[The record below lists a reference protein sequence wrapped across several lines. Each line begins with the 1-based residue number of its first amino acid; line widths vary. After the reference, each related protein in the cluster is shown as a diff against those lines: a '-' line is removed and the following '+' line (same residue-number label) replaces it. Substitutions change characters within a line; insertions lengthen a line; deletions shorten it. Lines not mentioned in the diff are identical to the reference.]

1 MPVEVGLMAD
11 NLLEVLRRARGI
23 DAWKIVERQGER
35 RELYL
40 IGHRVD
46 MRRAAT
52 VRRVV
57 LTVFRDFQR
66 DDQRLRGSATLRLPA
81 GCLKGE
87 LARLVDQGAGAARWA
102 ENPYYPLVQPGTE
115 EPVPPAS
122 AYAAHSVDLDR
133 SLEPLAEELFAA
145 EKEAA
150 GARLNS
156 AELFAENVQT
166 RIRNSEG
173 LEVQFPSFHGSGELV
188 VEAQGPAGEVEL
200 FQELSFAEARAE
212 LVGEEARRL
221 LELCRDR
228 AQASPT
234 PPLGSSPLLLAGEAV
249 PHFFDYYTFHAAAE
263 SVYARLARFSVGQS
277 VQGERVRGDLLTLS
291 LEPYL
296 AHSTSS
302 APWDADGFPLRP
314 VPLVEGGQL
323 LRHWGPLRYCHYLGI
338 PPTGALP
345 NLRVLPGAR
354 SLAELRGGCL
364 EAVSFSDF
372 HLDAVTGDFGGE
384 LRLAYLVGG
393 DGSRKPVTGG
403 SVSGRI
409 GELEGI
415 RFSAETQAWP
425 GYLGPLGLRL
435 EPSAVTG
442 AQ

>member
-1 MPVEVGLMAD
+1 MPVEVGLMAEG
-11 NLLEVLRRARGI
+11 LLEALRRARGV

-46 MRRAAT
+46 MRRAST
-52 VRRVV
+52 VRRVE
-57 LTVFRDFQR
+57 LTLYRDFQR
-66 DDQRLRGSATLRLPA
+66 DGQRLRGSATLRLPA

-87 LARLVDQGAGAARWA
+87 LARLVGRGAEAARWA
-102 ENPYYPLVQPGTE
+102 ENPWYPLVQPGMG
-115 EPVPPAS
+115 EPDPPAS
-122 AYAAHSVDLDR
+122 AYAARSVDLDR
-133 SLEPLAEELFAA
+133 SLEPLAAGLFAA
-145 EKEAA
+145 EEETA

-166 RIRNSEG
+166 RILNSEG

-188 VEAQGPAGEVEL
+188 VEARGPTGEVEL

-212 LVGEEARRL
+212 LLREEARRL

-249 PHFFDYYTFHAAAE
+249 PEFFEYYTFHAAAE
-263 SVYARLARFSVGQS
+263 SVYARLARFSIGQS
-277 VQGERVRGDLLTLS
+277 VHGEQVRGDALTLS

-302 APWDADGFPLRP
+302 APWDADGFPLKP
-314 VPLVEGGQL
+314 VPLVEGGRLQ
-323 LRHWGPLRYCHYLGI
+323 RYWGPLRYCHYLGI
-338 PPTGALP
+338 PPTGTLP
-345 NLRVLPGAR
+345 NLRVQSGAR

-364 EAVSFSDF
+364 EAISFSDF

-384 LRLAYLVGG
+384 LRLAYLVGE
-393 DGSRKPVTGG
+393 DGSRKPVSGG

-409 GELEGI
+409 GELAGL
-415 RFSAETQAWP
+415 RLSAETQARP

-435 EPSAVTG
+435 EPAAVTG